1 MSKNLCIER
10 FAYTPLGVFGR
21 CYIEGQELFTVERP
35 WLNNERSIS
44 CIPEGRYTCS
54 PRFYN
59 KGGYEAI
66 EITQVPGRT
75 NVLLHKGNTM
85 HDLAGCIA
93 ITAKLGCVEGI
104 WGGINS
110 REAFQILMDHYGT
123 QDFVLDIVRYEPN
136 NMSISKP
143 VSTRR
148 RVTKRRITGKK
159 R

>member
-1 MSKNLCIER
+1 MNADLSIER
-10 FAYTPLGVFGR
+10 FAYTPMGVFGR
-21 CYIEGQELFTVERP
+21 CYIEGQELFTVERS

-44 CIPEGRYTCS
+44 CIPEGRYSCT

-66 EITQVPGRT
+66 EITKVPGRT
-75 NVLLHKGNTM
+75 NILMHKGNTL

-93 ITAKLGCVEGI
+93 ITAKLGCIDGI

-110 REAFQILMDHYGT
+110 REAFQILMGHYGT
-123 QDFVLDIVRYEPN
+123 QDFILDIVRYVPN
-136 NMSISKP
+136 AMTITHP
-143 VSTRR
+143 VTARRRAPTR
-148 RVTKRRITGKK
+148 RVTRKK

>member
-1 MSKNLCIER
+1 MSTDLSIER
-10 FAYTPLGVFGR
+10 FAYTPMGVFGR
-21 CYIEGQELFTVERP
+21 CYIAGQELFTVERP

-59 KGGYEAI
+59 KGGYDAI

-104 WGGINS
+104 WGGVNS
-110 REAFQILMDHYGT
+110 REAFRILMDHYGSA
-123 QDFVLDIVRYEPN
+123 DFILEIVRYVPN
-136 NMSISKP
+136 DMAIANP
-143 VSTRR
+143 VSTGRR
-148 RVTKRRITGKK
+148 ATKRRVTGKK